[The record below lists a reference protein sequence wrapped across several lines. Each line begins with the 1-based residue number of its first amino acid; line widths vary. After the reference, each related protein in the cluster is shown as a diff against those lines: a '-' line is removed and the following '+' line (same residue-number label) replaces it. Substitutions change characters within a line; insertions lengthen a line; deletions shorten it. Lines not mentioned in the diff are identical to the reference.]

1 MSIDQGKF
9 SIETINEL
17 LLLYSQAVEY
27 YNCNNDDKHIIY
39 QERIQNMLVRPEI
52 LMVMQTASKD
62 PEAAKRDE
70 ANKKQKLDAMRPEE
84 REDIQK

>member
-27 YNCNNDDKHIIY
+27 YNCINDDKHIIY